1 MDLGDLTKLHLKIQ
15 AYCITAVTAA
25 RSSKARVSAMG
36 AREKKRNQ
44 RCLGKTSS
52 RIKLG
57 IVEVERQIIRD
68 CIQNQLGGNR
78 TTFYKETDQSVL
90 DKFTVKQPHLSSM
103 TGLMKSNKQLRKPD

>member
-1 MDLGDLTKLHLKIQ
+1 
-15 AYCITAVTAA
+15 
-25 RSSKARVSAMG
+25 MG

-44 RCLGKTSS
+44 RCLGKTPS

-68 CIQNQLGGNR
+68 RIQNQLGGNR

-90 DKFTVKQPHLSSM
+90 DKFIVKRPHSSSM
-103 TGLMKSNKQLRKPD
+103 TRLMKSNKRLRKPD